1 MNIARTLP
9 ALALGLWTLLS
20 QAEDLEPLDA
30 DFLEYL
36 ASLEDEDGDW
46 TEVADD
52 PPPKASGPCT
62 ASGTGECGQDGKKE
76 DAAQAAA
83 KKR

>member
-1 MNIARTLP
+1 MKIAHALP
-9 ALALGLWTLLS
+9 ALLLGLWTLVGR
-20 QAEDLEPLDA
+20 AEDIEPLDA

-36 ASLEDEDGDW
+36 AALEGADGDW
-46 TEVADD
+46 TEVSDE
-52 PPPKASGPCT
+52 PPPAPDCKAADERKC
-62 ASGTGECGQDGKKE
+62 AKDDEE